1 MTFVD
6 FNRYFCIFILRILY
20 TLSHHFRIIPLS
32 HFILFTFA
40 LSSFH
45 TFAFYNF
52 PGAGCQGVKIM
63 RGKVQGVTLQFT
75 HTHKHLRRVWPEKQL
90 RWLIRSMTG
99 LT

>member
-40 LSSFH
+40 LSCFH

-52 PGAGCQGVKIM
+52 PGCGMPRCKNHAGKSARSHPAVY
-63 RGKVQGVTLQFT
+63 T
-75 HTHKHLRRVWPEKQL
+75 HTQTPQTSVARETVEMTDKKHDWFD
-90 RWLIRSMTG
+90 
-99 LT
+99 